1 MYNDDEDDDTTTSDD
16 SDGSDDSG
24 SNDDSSD
31 DSQPAA
37 KDVEASRGALG
48 AVLSQLQDNGIDIN
62 ALAAKAGIDTTDIDQ
77 MEHGDLIAL
86 AQHVATTHPEV
97 AQSVLGDFPAAQGLL
112 GRFL

>member
-1 MYNDDEDDDTTTSDD
+1 MYNDDEDEDTTTSDD

-24 SNDDSSD
+24 DSGD

-48 AVLSQLQDNGIDIN
+48 AVLSQLQDNGVDID
-62 ALAAKAGIDTTDIDQ
+62 ALAAKAGIDTSDIDE

-97 AQSVLGDFPAAQGLL
+97 AQSVLGNFPAAQGLL